1 MVISRKTSRVGENSK
16 LYVKNRSI
24 HMGRSPNILKIPI
37 LSVFTYLYW
46 HFSYQTKTTAS
57 PTSVFPA
64 SHYVTI
70 ANANSSS
77 ETATCDKGFITW
89 RAGVGM
95 GIEGHPRPQRDNTRI
110 LCMMTACIMM
120 KKRKK
125 KKRNMND
132 RGHRCVICIFIEL
145 LIWILICIYICMVE
159 LRISF

>member
-95 GIEGHPRPQRDNTRI
+95 GIEGHPAPRETI
-110 LCMMTACIMM
+110 LAPFAWWPRVLWWRTGRRRRGIWTTAATGVLFAYAL
-120 KKRKK
+120 
-125 KKRNMND
+125 NYWY
-132 RGHRCVICIFIEL
+132 VYSFA
-145 LIWILICIYICMVE
+145 YIVA
-159 LRISF
+159 